1 MKDNFFTNDNYDKKT
16 QVTPFSKALE
26 SCINNLDPTGKH
38 IQLQTSL
45 NKAWEK
51 ITGPT
56 TVAHT
61 IALFHRGNT
70 IVVWVDSAGWA
81 QQMRLLEIQYI
92 EKLQKELNDP
102 SISRIRFETKRR
114 KQ

>member
-1 MKDNFFTNDNYDKKT
+1 MKNNFSSHDNYDKKT
-16 QVTPFSKALE
+16 QITPFSKALE
-26 SCINNLDPTGKH
+26 SCMNNLDPTGQH
-38 IQLQTSL
+38 TQFQSSL

-51 ITGPT
+51 ITGPA
-56 TVAHT
+56 TVDHT

-92 EKLQKELNDP
+92 EKLQIELNDP

-114 KQ
+114 KR